1 MSQEQPRRDSSNNN
15 NKEAPIRYGDV
26 FEVGGELASK
36 PITPRDAATVQSVES
51 QIMGGH
57 TQKGGPASIME
68 SAAAKNERAGVVGH
82 RASTN
87 IARNDGTSIYE
98 EKCVGGKRVLT
109 QTLGGEVL
117 GQFVK
122 DDDVSKGIV
131 IGDDDPY
138 KSTVDDDLPA
148 TVKAPQVTP
157 TEDFDFISN
166 KSVHADLNP
175 RLSANQDDHNNTQSN
190 VPPEQRETHENDDV
204 ISSIPGGMGA
214 SMATADH
221 RVSKN
226 K

>member
-1 MSQEQPRRDSSNNN
+1 MMSQEQPKRGN
-15 NKEAPIRYGDV
+15 NKEGGIRYGDV

-57 TQKGGPASIME
+57 TQKGGPASLME

-82 RASTN
+82 KASTN

-98 EKCVGGKRVLT
+98 DKCVGGKRVLT

-117 GQFVK
+117 GHFVK
-122 DDDVSKGIV
+122 DDDDDDDD
-131 IGDDDPY
+131 DDDPY
-138 KSTVDDDLPA
+138 RSTVDDDLPA
-148 TVKAPQVTP
+148 SVKAPEVAP

-166 KSVHADLNP
+166 KSGHADLNP
-175 RLSANQDDHNNTQSN
+175 RLSANQDYDNSTQSN
-190 VPPEQRETHENDDV
+190 VPPEKQGTDENGDV

>member
-1 MSQEQPRRDSSNNN
+1 MSQEQA
-15 NKEAPIRYGDV
+15 KCIRYGDV
-26 FEVGGELASK
+26 FQVDGELAKK
-36 PITPRDAATVQSVES
+36 PITPRDAAVVQSVES

-68 SAAAKNERAGVVGH
+68 SAAAKNERAGVVSH
-82 RASTN
+82 KASTN
-87 IARNDGTSIYE
+87 IARNDGTTIYE
-98 EKCVGGKRVLT
+98 DKCVGGKRVLT

-122 DDDVSKGIV
+122 NDNDHVPNKGTI
-131 IGDDDPY
+131 IHDDDPFR
-138 KSTVDDDLPA
+138 STVDDDLPA
-148 TVKAPQVTP
+148 SVKAPQVTP

-166 KSVHADLNP
+166 KSVHANLNP
-175 RLSANQDDHNNTQSN
+175 RLSSNQKMDDLYVEMQ
-190 VPPEQRETHENDDV
+190 EQQQGTHENADV
-204 ISSIPGGMGA
+204 ISSVPGGMGA